1 MLITSPHPGGESGRN
16 RGQDR
21 DVEMRSVIR
30 NWVWQHENEPCDKEM
45 SPETR
50 RQAWEQENQDGDKYN
65 TIMLE
70 KEDLQ

>member
-1 MLITSPHPGGESGRN
+1 
-16 RGQDR
+16 
-21 DVEMRSVIR
+21 
-30 NWVWQHENEPCDKEM
+30 M

>member
-1 MLITSPHPGGESGRN
+1 
-16 RGQDR
+16 
-21 DVEMRSVIR
+21 
-30 NWVWQHENEPCDKEM
+30 M

-50 RQAWEQENQDGDKYN
+50 REAWEQENQDEDKYN